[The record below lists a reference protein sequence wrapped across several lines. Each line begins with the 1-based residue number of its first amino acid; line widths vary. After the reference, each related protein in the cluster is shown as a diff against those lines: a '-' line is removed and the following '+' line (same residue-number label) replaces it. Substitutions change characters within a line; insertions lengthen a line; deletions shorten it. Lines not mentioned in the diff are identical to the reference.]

1 MYMPPE
7 NIEKESFRDSIATIS
22 KEGKR
27 SWIYPKK
34 PSGRFYNAR
43 TIVSFILLA
52 LLFGGPFMRVNGH
65 PLMLFNVIERKFI
78 LFGIPFWPQDFFL
91 FVLAMLTFIVFIILF
106 TVVFGRVWCGWAC
119 PQTIFMEMV
128 FRKIEYW
135 IEGDF
140 SKQKKLDSS
149 PWTKDKIL
157 KKSAKLSIFFLIA
170 FLIANTFLAYI
181 IGFDQLKLLAI
192 DGPFQHMAGF
202 IALIIFTFVFFLVY
216 ARFREQACIVV
227 CPYGRLQGVLL
238 DRNSMIVGYDYA
250 RGEPRGKIH
259 KEDKRDIG
267 DCVDCRQCVNVCP
280 TGIDIRHGTQLEC
293 VNCTAC
299 IDACDDVMDHVGF
312 KRGLI
317 RFTSENIIANK
328 TTFKITSR
336 IIGYSVVLLLLLT
349 VLTSFLVLRKDV
361 ESTVLRIP
369 GMMYQK
375 LDSNKISNLYNIQ
388 IVNKTFNKI
397 PVTLKVKFENSEI
410 KFIGK
415 DISEL
420 DEQSMAEAEF
430 FVIVPGSELK
440 KVKTPLIL
448 QVISN
453 GKVIEEV
460 KTNFM
465 GPNSNSQR

>member
-1 MYMPPE
+1 MAAHTI
-7 NIEKESFRDSIATIS
+7 NTNESFRDSISTIS

-34 PSGRFYNAR
+34 PSGRYYRAR
-43 TIVSFILLA
+43 TIVSAVLLA
-52 LLFGGPFMRVNGH
+52 LLFGGPFMYVNGH

-91 FVLAMLTFIVFIILF
+91 FGLAMLTFIVFIILF
-106 TVVFGRVWCGWAC
+106 TVIFGRVWCGWAC

-135 IEGDF
+135 IEGDYT
-140 SKQKKLDSS
+140 KQKQLDSS
-149 PWTKDKIL
+149 AWTTEKIL
-157 KKSAKLSIFFLIA
+157 KKSAKLSIFFIIA

-192 DGPFQHMAGF
+192 DGPGQHAVGF
-202 IALIIFTFVFFLVY
+202 TALIVFTGIFFLVY
-216 ARFREQACIVV
+216 TRFREQACIVV

-238 DRNSMIVGYDYA
+238 DRNSMVVGYDYG
-250 RGEPRGKIH
+250 RGEPREKIH
-259 KEDKRDIG
+259 KGEQRTFG
-267 DCVDCRQCVNVCP
+267 DCIDCKQCVHVCP
-280 TGIDIRHGTQLEC
+280 TGIDIRNGTQLEC

-312 KRGLI
+312 KRGLV

-328 TTFKITSR
+328 TKFKLTPR
-336 IIGYSVVLLLLLT
+336 IAGYSLVLLILLT
-349 VLTSFLVLRKDV
+349 TLSSLLAFRKDV
-361 ESTVLRIP
+361 ETTLLRTP

-375 LDSNKISNLYNIQ
+375 LDNNKISNLYNIQ

-397 PVTLKVKFENSEI
+397 PVTLKIKSPKGEI
-410 KFIGK
+410 KFVGTGLNQ
-415 DISEL
+415 L
-420 DEQSMAEAEF
+420 DEQSVAEAEF
-430 FVIVPGSELK
+430 FVIISKEEIRN
-440 KVKTPLIL
+440 VKTALVL
-448 QVISN
+448 EVISN
-453 GKVIEEV
+453 GKVLEEV

-465 GPNSNSQR
+465 GPNAN

>member
-1 MYMPPE
+1 MSIPS
-7 NIEKESFRDSIATIS
+7 NSLKQESFRDSISTIS

-34 PSGRFYNAR
+34 PSGRYYKAR
-43 TIVSFILLA
+43 TIVSIVLLA
-52 LLFGGPFMRVNGH
+52 LLFGGPFMKVNGH

-91 FVLAMLTFIVFIILF
+91 FGLAMLTFIVFIILF
-106 TVVFGRVWCGWAC
+106 TVIFGRVWCGWAC

-135 IEGDF
+135 IEGDYT
-140 SKQKKLDSS
+140 KQKQLDSS
-149 PWTKDKIL
+149 GWTTEMIL
-157 KKSAKLSIFFLIA
+157 KKSAKLSIFFIIA

-192 DGPFQHMAGF
+192 DGPGDHAVGF
-202 IALIIFTFVFFLVY
+202 VSLVVFTGVFFLVY
-216 ARFREQACIVV
+216 TRFREQACIVV

-238 DRNSMIVGYDYA
+238 DRNSMVVGYDYG

-259 KEDKRDIG
+259 KEENREIG
-267 DCVDCRQCVNVCP
+267 DCIDCKQCVHVCP
-280 TGIDIRHGTQLEC
+280 TGIDIRNGTQLEC

-328 TTFKITSR
+328 TKFKFNPR
-336 IIGYSVVLLLLLT
+336 IVGYSLVLLVLLT
-349 VLTSFLVLRKDV
+349 TLSSLLAFRKDV
-361 ESTVLRIP
+361 ETTLLRTP

-375 LDSNKISNLYNIQ
+375 LENNKISNLYNIQ
-388 IVNKTFNKI
+388 VVNKTFNKI
-397 PVTLKVKFENSEI
+397 PVTLKVKSPEGEL
-410 KFIGK
+410 KFVGNGFN
-415 DISEL
+415 EL

-430 FVIVPGSELK
+430 FIIVSK
-440 KVKTPLIL
+440 DKIKNVKTPVVLE
-448 QVISN
+448 VTSN

-460 KTNFM
+460 RTNFM
-465 GPNSNSQR
+465 GPNAN